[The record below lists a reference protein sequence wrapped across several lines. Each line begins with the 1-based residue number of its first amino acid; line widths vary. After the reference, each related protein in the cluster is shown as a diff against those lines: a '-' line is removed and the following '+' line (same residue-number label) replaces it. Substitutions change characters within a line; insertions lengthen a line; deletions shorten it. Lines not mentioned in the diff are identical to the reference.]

1 MTAIG
6 TSDIRLGEIHRVM
19 TALGI
24 GMPDAII
31 LLVLRRYG
39 ERHAEIRPELATL
52 EAATGLARRGVQHA
66 IGRLVS
72 AGLVTVRKRH
82 MTSSVYTLNDA
93 LCAPIWRANLA
104 RQKGARSD
112 LSVSSP
118 STRQRA
124 ARSVSGSGQSPL
136 PPYTHESPEGTD
148 AAEPPSVGSDRPAP
162 QTAGTPPPLTL
173 RQPADEGE
181 SDAARTA
188 RMDAILADIRRARP
202 AKAEPP
208 VAVHAVAPVTEPAQ
222 NDEPS
227 AVSRRTAP
235 VITAASVSVFEQWAR
250 AMREQRTDED
260 ARGGAQDAPERTET
274 GQDDRR

>member
-1 MTAIG
+1 MTAIS

-19 TALGI
+19 SALGV

-112 LSVSSP
+112 LTVSSP

-136 PPYTHESPEGTD
+136 PPYTHESPEGKD
-148 AAEPPSVGSDRPAP
+148 AAEPPSRVIDRPAP
-162 QTAGTPPPLTL
+162 RTAGTPPPLTL

-208 VAVHAVAPVTEPAQ
+208 AAVQAVAPVTEPDQTA
-222 NDEPS
+222 EPS

-250 AMREQRTDED
+250 AMREQHTGED
-260 ARGGAQDAPERTET
+260 ARGGAQDAPERAKTC
-274 GQDDRR
+274 QDDRR

>member
-1 MTAIG
+1 MTAIS

-52 EAATGLARRGVQHA
+52 EAATGLARRGVQYA
-66 IGRLVS
+66 VQRLVD

-82 MTSSVYTLNDA
+82 KTSSVYALTDA
-93 LCAPIWRANLA
+93 SCAQLLRANLA
-104 RQKGARSD
+104 RKNCARSD
-112 LSVSSP
+112 LTVSSP
-118 STRQRA
+118 NVRQRA

-136 PPYTHESPEGTD
+136 PPYTHESPEGAD
-148 AAEPPSVGSDRPAP
+148 AAEPPSVVIDRPAP

-173 RQPADEGE
+173 RRPADEGE
-181 SDAARTA
+181 SAAHFES
-188 RMDAILADIRRARP
+188 IIEQIRRSRP
-202 AKAEPP
+202 AKTQP
-208 VAVHAVAPVTEPAQ
+208 AVVVQAVAPVPEPAQ
-222 NDEPS
+222 NAESS
-227 AVSRRTAP
+227 AVSEQSEPVRTA
-235 VITAASVSVFEQWAR
+235 ANESVSDRW
-250 AMREQRTDED
+250 MREMRGQHTVED
-260 ARGGAQDAPERTET
+260 ARGGAQDAPGRTET

>member
-1 MTAIG
+1 MTAIS
-6 TSDIRLGEIHRVM
+6 TADIRLGDIHRVM
-19 TALGI
+19 RAI
-24 GMPDAII
+24 EVGMPDAII

-72 AGLVTVRKRH
+72 AGLLTVRKRH
-82 MTSSVYTLNDA
+82 MSSSVYTLNDA

-104 RQKGARSD
+104 RQKGAGSD

-118 STRQRA
+118 VTRQRA

-136 PPYTHESPEGTD
+136 PPYVRESPEGAD
-148 AAEPPSVGSDRPAP
+148 AAEPPSVGSDRPTHR
-162 QTAGTPPPLTL
+162 TAGTPPPLTL

-181 SDAARTA
+181 SDEARSA
-188 RMDAILADIRRARP
+188 RMDAFLADIRRSRP
-202 AKAEPP
+202 AKPAPVSAPVSAPEPP
-208 VAVHAVAPVTEPAQ
+208 SAVVAPV
-222 NDEPS
+222 D
-227 AVSRRTAP
+227 AP
-235 VITAASVSVFEQWAR
+235 VSPRSDVLSSDALNRMR
-250 AMREQRTDED
+250 AMLSGGMPR
-260 ARGGAQDAPERTET
+260 AGAQDASGRAET

>member
-72 AGLVTVRKRH
+72 AGLVTVRRRH

-112 LSVSSP
+112 LTVSSH

-136 PPYTHESPEGTD
+136 PPYTHESPEGKD
-148 AAEPPSVGSDRPAP
+148 AAEPPSVGSDRPTP
-162 QTAGTPPPLTL
+162 RTAGTPPPLTL

-202 AKAEPP
+202 AKAEP
-208 VAVHAVAPVTEPAQ
+208 VAVQAVAPVPELDQTA
-222 NDEPS
+222 EPS

-235 VITAASVSVFEQWAR
+235 VITAESVSVFEQWAR
-250 AMREQRTDED
+250 AMREQHTGED
-260 ARGGAQDAPERTET
+260 AREGAQDAPGRTET

>member
-112 LSVSSP
+112 LSVSSH
-118 STRQRA
+118 STGQRA

-136 PPYTHESPEGTD
+136 PPYTHESPEGKD
-148 AAEPPSVGSDRPAP
+148 AAEPSSVVIDRPAP
-162 QTAGTPPPLTL
+162 RTAGTPPPLTL

-202 AKAEPP
+202 AKAEP
-208 VAVHAVAPVTEPAQ
+208 VAVQAVAPVPEPAQ
-222 NDEPS
+222 NAEPS
-227 AVSRRTAP
+227 AVSERSEP
-235 VITAASVSVFEQWAR
+235 VRAAAVESVRDRW
-250 AMREQRTDED
+250 MREMRGQHTVED
-260 ARGGAQDAPERTET
+260 AGGGAQDAPDRTET

>member
-1 MTAIG
+1 MTAIS

-52 EAATGLARRGVQHA
+52 EAATGLARRGVQYA
-66 IGRLVS
+66 VQRLVD

-82 MTSSVYTLNDA
+82 KTSSVYALTDA
-93 LCAPIWRANLA
+93 SCAQLLRANLA
-104 RQKGARSD
+104 RKNCARSD
-112 LSVSSP
+112 LTVSSP
-118 STRQRA
+118 NVRQRA

-136 PPYTHESPEGTD
+136 PPHTHESPEGAD

-173 RQPADEGE
+173 RRPADEGE
-181 SDAARTA
+181 SAAHFES
-188 RMDAILADIRRARP
+188 IIEQIRRSRP
-202 AKAEPP
+202 AKTEPP
-208 VAVHAVAPVTEPAQ
+208 AVIQAVALAAEPAQ
-222 NDEPS
+222 NAERS
-227 AVSRRTAP
+227 AVSERSEP
-235 VITAASVSVFEQWAR
+235 VEPAAVESVSDRWMR
-250 AMREQRTDED
+250 AMRGQHTGED
-260 ARGGAQDAPERTET
+260 ARGGAQDAPGRTET

>member
-19 TALGI
+19 RALEV

-52 EAATGLARRGVQHA
+52 EAATGLARRGVQYA
-66 IGRLVS
+66 VQRLVD

-82 MTSSVYTLNDA
+82 KTSSVYALTDA
-93 LCAPIWRANLA
+93 SCAQFLRANLA
-104 RQKGARSD
+104 RKNCARSD

-118 STRQRA
+118 VTRQRA

-136 PPYTHESPEGTD
+136 PPYTHESPEGAD
-148 AAEPPSVGSDRPAP
+148 AAEPPSVGSDRPALR
-162 QTAGTPPPLTL
+162 TAGTPPPLTL

-181 SDAARTA
+181 SDEARSA
-188 RMDAILADIRRARP
+188 RMDAFLADIRRSRP

-208 VAVHAVAPVTEPAQ
+208 AVVQAVAPVPEPAQ
-222 NDEPS
+222 NAEPS
-227 AVSRRTAP
+227 AVSERTEP
-235 VITAASVSVFEQWAR
+235 VGTVANESVIERWMR
-250 AMREQRTDED
+250 AQREQHTAKSAGEGVQNASGR
-260 ARGGAQDAPERTET
+260 AET

>member
-1 MTAIG
+1 MTAIS

-52 EAATGLARRGVQHA
+52 EAATGLARRGVQYA
-66 IGRLVS
+66 VQRLVD
-72 AGLVTVRKRH
+72 ARLVTVRKRH
-82 MTSSVYTLNDA
+82 KTSSVYALTDA
-93 LCAPIWRANLA
+93 SCAQLLRASLA
-104 RQKGARSD
+104 RKNCARSD
-112 LSVSSP
+112 LTVSSP

-136 PPYTHESPEGTD
+136 PPYTHESPKGKG
-148 AAEPPSVGSDRPAP
+148 AAEPPSVVIDRPAP
-162 QTAGTPPPLTL
+162 RTAGTPPPLTL

-202 AKAEPP
+202 DKANPT
-208 VAVHAVAPVTEPAQ
+208 VVVQAVAPAAEPDQTA
-222 NDEPS
+222 EPS
-227 AVSRRTAP
+227 AVSERSEPVRTVANE
-235 VITAASVSVFEQWAR
+235 SVTERWAR
-250 AMREQRTDED
+250 AMRGQHTVED
-260 ARGGAQDAPERTET
+260 ARGGAQDAPGRTET

>member
-136 PPYTHESPEGTD
+136 PPYTHESPEGKD
-148 AAEPPSVGSDRPAP
+148 AAEPPPVVIDRPAP
-162 QTAGTPPPLTL
+162 RTAGTPPPLTL

-202 AKAEPP
+202 AKAEP
-208 VAVHAVAPVTEPAQ
+208 VAVQAVAPVPEPAQ

-250 AMREQRTDED
+250 AMREQHTVED
-260 ARGGAQDAPERTET
+260 AGGGAQDAPGHTET

>member
-1 MTAIG
+1 VTAIG

-19 TALGI
+19 TALGV

-72 AGLVTVRKRH
+72 AGLLTVRKRH
-82 MTSSVYTLNDA
+82 MSSSVYTLNDA

-104 RQKGARSD
+104 RQKGAGSD

-118 STRQRA
+118 VTRQRA

-136 PPYTHESPEGTD
+136 PPYTHESPEGAD
-148 AAEPPSVGSDRPAP
+148 AAEPPSVGSDRPALR
-162 QTAGTPPPLTL
+162 TAGTPPPLTL

-181 SDAARTA
+181 SDEARHA
-188 RMDAILADIRRARP
+188 RMDAFLADIRRTRP

-208 VAVHAVAPVTEPAQ
+208 AVVQAVAPVPEPAQ
-222 NDEPS
+222 NAEPS
-227 AVSRRTAP
+227 AVSERTEPDRTDANES
-235 VITAASVSVFEQWAR
+235 VIERWMR
-250 AMREQRTDED
+250 AQREQHTAKSAGE
-260 ARGGAQDAPERTET
+260 GAQDASGRTET